1 MPDEDS
7 HNKSPSPPIVLRLR
21 PVGCE
26 NQTYRS
32 LKFMTVVWKPDITR
46 CCASPNRR
54 ASSLCFPKARLKF
67 NITFP
72 STSFHLLFA
81 SISLSMCP
89 YSSRKIL
96 SVIYDIV
103 QVRSE
108 GGKYQMGARTS
119 SIFRWAL
126 KCAFDS
132 SSLTS
137 IQAKGLV
144 IQLAVVT

>member
-1 MPDEDS
+1 MEAG
-7 HNKSPSPPIVLRLR
+7 HNTLLRFSQQESVQFMFSKSSIEVQHH
-21 PVGCE
+21 VS
-26 NQTYRS
+26 QH
-32 LKFMTVVWKPDITR
+32 I
-46 CCASPNRR
+46 
-54 ASSLCFPKARLKF
+54 
-67 NITFP
+67 
-72 STSFHLLFA
+72 FHLLFA

-89 YSSRKIL
+89 YGSRKIL

-108 GGKYQMGARTS
+108 AESTKWGVRTS